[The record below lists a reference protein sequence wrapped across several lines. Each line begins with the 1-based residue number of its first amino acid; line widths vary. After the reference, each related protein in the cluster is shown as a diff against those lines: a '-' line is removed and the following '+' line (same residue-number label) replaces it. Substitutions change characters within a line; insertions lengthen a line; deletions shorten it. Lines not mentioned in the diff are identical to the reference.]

1 MPFIQLTFNSV
12 NQAVQE
18 IIIAALSE
26 INFDSFQQNQNE
38 LLAFIDKVF
47 FNEEAIKD
55 QLKLFGRTEAAN
67 NFSVSMLEEINWN
80 KKWEENYPPVII
92 ANQILIKAPFHI
104 IKKKY
109 DYEIEL
115 APKMAFGTGHHETT
129 AMVLEQ
135 MLAINFNNTT
145 VLDYGCG
152 TGILAIFAAIKNA
165 TTINAIDIDD
175 WAYNNT
181 VDNIATTGY
190 KHIKVQQG
198 EIGLV
203 KHNSYN
209 IILANINKN
218 VILQN
223 LSKLAEMLLPNGHL
237 LLSGILVNDLEE
249 VKKAALALFTKK
261 PIVKTKGKWAMLAY
275 KKIH

>member
-55 QLKLFGRTEAAN
+55 QLKLFGQTEAAN

-92 ANQILIKAPFHI
+92 ANQILIKAPFHN

-181 VDNIATTGY
+181 IDNIATTGY

-203 KHNSYN
+203 AHNSYN

>member
-26 INFDSFQQNQNE
+26 INFDSFQQNENE

-55 QLKLFGRTEAAN
+55 QLKLFGQTEAAN

-92 ANQILIKAPFHI
+92 ANQILIKAPFHN

-165 TTINAIDIDD
+165 TTINAIDIDN

-181 VDNIATTGY
+181 IDNIATTGY

-203 KHNSYN
+203 AHNSYN
-209 IILANINKN
+209 IILTNINKN

-261 PIVKTKGKWAMLAY
+261 PIVKTKGKWAMLHY
-275 KKIH
+275 LKK

>member
-26 INFDSFQQNQNE
+26 INFDSFQQNENE

-55 QLKLFGRTEAAN
+55 QLKLFGQTEAAN

-92 ANQILIKAPFHI
+92 ANQILIKAPFHN

-181 VDNIATTGY
+181 IDNIATTGY

-203 KHNSYN
+203 AHNSYN
-209 IILANINKN
+209 IILTNINKN

-261 PIVKTKGKWAMLAY
+261 PIVKTKGKWAMLHY
-275 KKIH
+275 LKK

>member
-12 NQAVQE
+12 NEAAQE

-55 QLKLFGRTEAAN
+55 QLKLFGQTEAAN

-92 ANQILIKAPFHI
+92 ANQILIKAPFHN

-115 APKMAFGTGHHETT
+115 APRMAFGTGHHETT

-190 KHIKVQQG
+190 KHIKIQQG

-275 KKIH
+275 KKK

>member
-47 FNEEAIKD
+47 FNEEDLKN
-55 QLKLFGRTEAAN
+55 QLILFGQTEAAN

-92 ANQILIKAPFHI
+92 ANQILIKAPFHN

-165 TTINAIDIDD
+165 TTINAVDIDD

-190 KHIKVQQG
+190 KHIKIQQG

>member
-55 QLKLFGRTEAAN
+55 QLKLFGQTEAAN

-92 ANQILIKAPFHI
+92 ANQILIKAPFHN

-115 APKMAFGTGHHETT
+115 APRMAFGTGHHETT

-190 KHIKVQQG
+190 KHIKIQQG

-275 KKIH
+275 KKK

>member
-55 QLKLFGRTEAAN
+55 QLKLFGQTEAAN

-92 ANQILIKAPFHI
+92 ANQILIKAPFHN

-181 VDNIATTGY
+181 IDNIATTGY

-203 KHNSYN
+203 AHNSYN
-209 IILANINKN
+209 IILTNINKN

-261 PIVKTKGKWAMLAY
+261 PIVKTKGKWAMLHY
-275 KKIH
+275 LKK

>member
-12 NQAVQE
+12 NEAAQE

-55 QLKLFGRTEAAN
+55 QLKLFGQTEAAN

-92 ANQILIKAPFHI
+92 ANQILIKAPFHN

-115 APKMAFGTGHHETT
+115 APRMAFGTGHHETT

-190 KHIKVQQG
+190 KHIKIQQG

-261 PIVKTKGKWAMLAY
+261 PIVKTKGKWAMLEY
-275 KKIH
+275 KKK